1 MGFGV
6 YTRMYDCGAR
16 FSYACSCGNRY
27 DSDNQNMRKCDKCGN
42 TSFSHVYNGRVDRK
56 IESINFRVIEEN
68 IFGFKAER
76 YIDNYIYSSDG
87 KAELEYKNTTG
98 KYYMIMNFKNK
109 QFYFKDAKGNILP
122 FTSGRVQY
130 FLKYID
136 NTDKFINSFKTNE
149 IKELLSSVAYLYK
162 NVSCWGSYSFT
173 KGLNNFVE
181 QYELTQIY
189 QILANCGFDK
199 SFIRDCMLNNHDLNM
214 KATKPHEILGISK
227 NSFKILRDLKLGFER
242 IGNLI
247 TLESL
252 GSENIKYIHS
262 KLKDECGQY
271 SINNFFSQS
280 ENYMQLIEQYNYDN
294 KRLINYITR
303 DVKLQQ
309 GIDNPVE
316 ALQLLKDTNKMCRDM
331 EVSINEKYP
340 KSLKKDHD
348 IARLNYKINSDKITQ
363 RVFEKVTSD
372 YGYKN
377 LEFKNKNFCVLSPQ
391 SPSDLVKEGD
401 SLSHC
406 VSSYIKDV
414 CDERCKIYFIR
425 SVEDMDTPL
434 LTVEVRNNR
443 IVQVRGKFNRCANE
457 IERDFIYQWAIS
469 KNLKMDY

>member
-1 MGFGV
+1 MGFGI
-6 YTRMYDCGAR
+6 YTRMYGGEG
-16 FSYACSCGNRY
+16 FSYACSCGNEY
-27 DSDNQNMRKCDKCGN
+27 NSDNMNTRKCDKCGN
-42 TSFSHVYNGRVDRK
+42 TSFSHVYNGRVDRE
-56 IESINFRVIEEN
+56 IESINFRIIEES
-68 IFGFKAER
+68 ILGFKAER

-98 KYYMIMNFKNK
+98 RYYMIMNFKNK

-130 FLKYID
+130 FLRYID
-136 NTDKFINSFKTNE
+136 NADKFVRLFKTNE
-149 IKELLSSVAYLYK
+149 IKELLGAVAYLHR
-162 NVSCWGSYSFT
+162 NTNCWGSYSFT
-173 KGLNNFVE
+173 KGLDCFVQ
-181 QYELTQIY
+181 QYEINQVY

-199 SFIRDCMLNNHDLNM
+199 NFIRDCMLNNYNINM
-214 KATKPHEILGISK
+214 KATKPHEILKISK
-227 NSFKILRDLKLGFER
+227 NSFRTLRDLKLGFER
-242 IGNLI
+242 INNLI
-247 TLESL
+247 ALEPL

-280 ENYMQLIEQYNYDN
+280 ENYMQLIESYNYDN

-309 GIDNPVE
+309 GIDNPTE

-331 EVSINEKYP
+331 EVKINEKYP

-363 RVFEKVTSD
+363 RVFEKITSD
-372 YGYKN
+372 YRYKN
-377 LEFKNKNFCVLSPQ
+377 LEFKNKKFCVLSPIN
-391 SPSDLVKEGD
+391 PSDLVKEGD

-425 SVEDMDTPL
+425 NIEVVNEPL

-443 IVQVRGKFNRCANE
+443 IVQVRGKFNRSENA
-457 IERDFIYQWAIS
+457 IEKDFICQWATN